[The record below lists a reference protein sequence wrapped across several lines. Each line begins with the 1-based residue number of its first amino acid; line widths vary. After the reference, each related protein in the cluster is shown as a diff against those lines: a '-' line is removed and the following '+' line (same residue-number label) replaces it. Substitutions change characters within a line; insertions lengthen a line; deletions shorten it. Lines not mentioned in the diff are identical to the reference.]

1 MFERPQGKGQKFNV
15 LVAAVLL
22 AAGFAAHAETNV
34 VNGMTIV
41 CEDGVCRVLEGQVEG
56 GRSEVE
62 QRNVSNS
69 TVQPSTLNLQPA
81 VSRLAQGYMD
91 AEAFVAFL
99 ENRQPEDF
107 FAGKGLWLIVL
118 LALLGGLAMN
128 LTPCVLPMI
137 PINLM
142 IVGKSAV
149 RGAWYGLGIMIAYG
163 VLGVLASVGGMA
175 FGSIQSSPWF
185 NLAVALVFVALA
197 ASLFGVFFIDFSKS
211 RSKFRG
217 GAFLM
222 GMLAA
227 VLAGACVAPILIAVL
242 LLTAKLFAAGNVFA
256 LGLPFVLGLGMAL
269 PWPFVGAGLSVLPK
283 PGAWMKWV
291 NRGFGIVVLGFA
303 AWYGK
308 LAYEGFEKFERFERI
323 VDGVVEATPATLN
336 AKLSTLSS
344 ESARPI
350 LVDCWATW
358 CKNCAAMEKGTLA
371 DPKVRAKLKDFT
383 VIRLQAEDMGELRKL
398 PGFEGVM
405 GLPAFVIF
413 GPER

>member
-1 MFERPQGKGQKFNV
+1 MRRV
-15 LVAAVLL
+15 LCASCLVLGAAWALP
-22 AAGFAAHAETNV
+22 AAETNV

-41 CEDGVCRVLEGQVEG
+41 CEDGVCRVVEPGEGQGERSRSRVELSTSSD
-56 GRSEVE
+56 RRDEVE
-62 QRNVSNS
+62 KISGGGQGKENNS
-69 TVQPSTLNLQPA
+69 A
-81 VSRLAQGYMD
+81 VHNSSFVIRRSSRLAQGYMD
-91 AEAFVAFL
+91 ADAFVAFL
-99 ENRQPEDF
+99 ENRPQDDF
-107 FAGKGLWLIVL
+107 FAGKGIWLIVL

-142 IVGKSAV
+142 IIGKSAK
-149 RGAWYGLGIMIAYG
+149 RGAWYGFGITIAYG

-175 FGSIQSSPWF
+175 FGSIQSNPWF

-197 ASLFGVFFIDFSKS
+197 ASLSGAFYIDFSKS
-211 RSKFRG
+211 RAKFRG

-242 LLTAKLFAAGNVFA
+242 LLTARLFAAGNMFA

-269 PWPFVGAGLSVLPK
+269 PWPFVGAGLAILPK

-291 NRGFGIVVLGFA
+291 NRGFALVVLCLAGYYGALAAGGFSSSGRSVA
-303 AWYGK
+303 SVRPSDFPAV
-308 LAYEGFEKFERFERI
+308 LEKS
-323 VDGVVEATPATLN
+323 
-336 AKLSTLSS
+336 K
-344 ESARPI
+344 RPV

-358 CKNCAAMEKGTLA
+358 CKNCTAMEAGTL
-371 DPKVRAKLKDFT
+371 DNPKVREAMKKFA
-383 VIRLQAEDMGELRKL
+383 VVRLQSEDINELRKL
-398 PGFEGVM
+398 SGFEGVM

-413 GPER
+413 E